1 MSKQRILILT
11 GSGAAMPW
19 KGPTTD
25 KITKKLISDKTFKTV
40 EGRPVGEYI
49 YNNILENSYKND
61 DDNFNPPNFE
71 NIIDAVEY
79 LADYFYGGSI
89 LTRLFDVTGDIKNQI
104 LAKHAGE
111 TIKFREERTFFET
124 LLNRFY
130 EIITE
135 ELSYSRWWEI
145 SNKRNERINSSFK
158 DFIEFYT
165 SLNSIV
171 RYYTV
176 NYDRLA
182 EFATKLKFFNGFTPH
197 KFNLKKIIEDD
208 EVLCHY
214 NLHGSVFFK
223 RDKFRDWHCDDTKQ
237 EQPISFYNSYKNQRR
252 ETIFESNIT
261 TGLNKISGI
270 LEAPWQHFYHKFYND
285 CWNADAIYSIGY
297 SFSDI
302 HINKAIG
309 NFIDSG
315 KGRLIII
322 DKIEKVED
330 EYYREREIRR
340 ATRNL
345 SGLRFPHGNIADIKF
360 KKPDGNGW
368 ITDDDLKLRFYCNG
382 FKKFLS
388 ERQWTTCS

>member
-1 MSKQRILILT
+1 M
-11 GSGAAMPW
+11 
-19 KGPTTD
+19 
-25 KITKKLISDKTFKTV
+25 
-40 EGRPVGEYI
+40 
-49 YNNILENSYKND
+49 ENSYGIANSID
-61 DDNFNPPNFE
+61 SDDNFDSPNFE

-79 LADYFYGGSI
+79 LADYFYGSKEYPIKPRGSI

-104 LAKHAGE
+104 LDFDKIYERKKDKRSGYYFIAKHPCE

-130 EIITE
+130 EIIAQ
-135 ELSYSRWWEI
+135 ELSYSRWWVI
-145 SNKRNERINSSFK
+145 SNKKNERINSSFK

-182 EFATKLKFFNGFTPH
+182 EFTTTKLKFFNGFTPH
-197 KFNLKKIIEDD
+197 NFNLKKVIGDD

-223 RDKFRDWHCDDTKQ
+223 KDNRGWHCDDMKQ